1 MKKIA
6 DFIKSNAKQILEV
19 AALFA
24 VIILP
29 WIVNLQELF
38 KVYIESNSLT
48 PDNLWWYFALT
59 CGNPIASLILFCALL
74 LVLRKINCDY
84 VMNRCYVYHDYC
96 YAWYWFCAKV
106 LGIKKCNIILVP
118 IQMQF
123 KLVIRSTF
131 AIYPL
136 EDDDYPVID
145 NESECNVA
153 KSHEDAGE
161 STLNL
166 ILEDTYIIEEQQ
178 ISKQNRDVLSIKIS
192 RNNGSNGRHFSQIFI
207 DSIINVLQEYKWI
220 PVVNVYATTNPKNTL
235 NIARRAF
242 GSISRGNVGHL
253 YVFQQQHK
261 EGIRLFERKGH
272 KIF

>member
-1 MKKIA
+1 MKKAA
-6 DFIKSNAKQILEV
+6 DFIKSNANQILEV
-19 AALFA
+19 TALMA
-24 VIILP
+24 VIVLP

-38 KVYIESNSLT
+38 KEYIESNSLT

-59 CGNPIASLILFCALL
+59 CGNPIASIILFYTLL
-74 LVLRKINCDY
+74 FVLRKMNCNY
-84 VMNRCYVYHDYC
+84 LMNRCYVYHDYC
-96 YAWYWFCAKV
+96 YAWYWLSAKL
-106 LGIKKCNIILVP
+106 LGIKKCNLILVP

-131 AIYPL
+131 DEYPL
-136 EDDDYPVID
+136 VDDDYPVID
-145 NESECNVA
+145 NESKCNVA
-153 KSHEDAGE
+153 KSHENAGE
-161 STLNL
+161 SALNL

-178 ISKQNRDVLSIKIS
+178 IYEQNRNILTIKVS
-192 RNNGSNGRHFSQIFI
+192 RNNGSNGRYFSQIFI
-207 DSIINVLQEYKWI
+207 DSTINALQEYKWI

-242 GSISRGNVGHL
+242 SSVSRGNVGHL